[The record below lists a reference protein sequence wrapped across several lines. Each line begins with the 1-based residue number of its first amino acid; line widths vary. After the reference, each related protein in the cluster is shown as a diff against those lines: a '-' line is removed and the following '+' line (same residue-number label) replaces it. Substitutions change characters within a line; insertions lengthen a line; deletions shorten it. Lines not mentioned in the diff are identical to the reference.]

1 MQQLN
6 TSYLSTSLQR
16 TLILFILDVFIS
28 LYDHVKDNQL
38 ALNSDLFLIQETF

>member
-1 MQQLN
+1 MQQWN
-6 TSYLSTSLQR
+6 TSYLSTSLQ

-28 LYDHVKDNQL
+28 LYDHVKDNRL